1 MTDVIGS
8 GDSTRWWAPVPGR
21 EGGDMETTD
30 NAVIDVRGLT
40 CTYGDFTAVRDL
52 DLTVRRGELFAL
64 LGTNGAGKTTTMETL
79 EGHRAADAGRVRV
92 LGMDPVADRA
102 RLRPR
107 LGIMLQESGFAGD
120 LTVRETVDLWAS
132 LTTNPRRTDD
142 ALERLGLADRAG
154 TRVVQLSGGQR
165 RRLDLIL
172 ATLNNPEVLFLDEPS
187 AGLDPE
193 SREAAWRFVADL
205 KAGGTTVV
213 LTTHYLEEAEALAD
227 HVAIMHEGRVATE
240 GSVSDVVGTAP
251 AAIEFT
257 TVGLAGAD
265 LDRELRTVVD
275 PVSLRITADRVRLDV
290 ADLQSSLGRLLRWA
304 DQHGHRLERLNASE
318 ASLSEIFTRVS
329 HSSNRLED
337 AS

>member
-1 MTDVIGS
+1 MD
-8 GDSTRWWAPVPGR
+8 
-21 EGGDMETTD
+21 TTEKT
-30 NAVIDVRGLT
+30 VIDVRGLT
-40 CTYGDFTAVRDL
+40 CSYGDFTAVRDV

-79 EGHRAADAGRVRV
+79 EGHRAADSGSVRV
-92 LGMDPVADRA
+92 LGLDPVADRA
-102 RLRPR
+102 ALRPR

-120 LTVRETVDLWAS
+120 LTVRETVDLWAD
-132 LTTNPRRTDD
+132 LTTNPSPTDE
-142 ALERLGLADRAG
+142 ALDRLSLADRAG

-172 ATLNNPEVLFLDEPS
+172 ATLNRPEVLFLDEPS

-205 KAGGTTVV
+205 KANGTTVV

-227 HVAIMHEGRVATE
+227 RVAIMHEGRIATE
-240 GSVSDVVGTAP
+240 GTLSEVVGTAP

-257 TVGLAGAD
+257 IADLPGAE

-275 PVSLRITADRVRLDV
+275 PAGLQITGDRVWLDV
-290 ADLQSSLGRLLRWA
+290 DDLQTSLGRLLRWA
-304 DQHGHRLERLNASE
+304 DQHDHRLERLNASE

-329 HSSNRLED
+329 HTRLE
-337 AS
+337 ASA